1 MNTNLTNAASSSAS
15 TSATQ
20 NAGACNLTEGS
31 SRDLDAATLA
41 EMGEAMLPLRQ
52 MFAKFNTDVGRRLRP
67 ESDMSPEDF
76 RTTVTGELLK
86 VAKLLQSTALTL
98 DDVCVRAGSRSGEQ
112 DGAATGEDA
121 DESRLCEARAN
132 AYLGSHASI
141 VEQHTSR
148 SHRTLFGWRLHRE
161 SCPSEN
167 AEAIMERISGPRE
180 ALGWQGVGLRFA
192 CGEIWR
198 DPEHV
203 NSTSVQRAI
212 EDFVSAAPP
221 VTSARGRNESTS
233 RQQRLM
239 NSMGAIALDA
249 LQPDG
254 MMRDAR

>member
-1 MNTNLTNAASSSAS
+1 MH
-15 TSATQ
+15 
-20 NAGACNLTEGS
+20 GTEG
-31 SRDLDAATLA
+31 DAATLA

-67 ESDMSPEDF
+67 DSDMPPEDF
-76 RTTVTGELLK
+76 KTHVMGELLQA
-86 VAKLLQSTALTL
+86 AKLIQTTACALG
-98 DDVCVRAGSRSGEQ
+98 DVSARAARRSGEPS
-112 DGAATGEDA
+112 GAAIGEDA
-121 DESRLCEARAN
+121 GESRLRETTAS

-141 VEQHTSR
+141 VEQHTGR
-148 SHRTLFGWRLHRE
+148 SHRSLFGWRLHRE

-198 DPEHV
+198 DPEQV
-203 NSTSVQRAI
+203 NSTSVRRAI

-233 RQQRLM
+233 RQRRLM